1 MGGDCRRTHVDLN
14 ERRRMTD
21 LTDTAIL
28 YDELAYDDVIPLM
41 WQSLDAR
48 VDAVVAASFED
59 ANLNLLHA
67 CSAMDEPH
75 SLSREKQDESPLLAA
90 ELARLDFKLT
100 LLLDLVAQLASRD
113 LQRPAPTRV
122 RFNALGATFL
132 AARPL
137 EVGTEGVLHLY
148 LRPMLPRPLSFPSRV
163 SGFDP
168 EGRTRVRFHPL
179 SDAVADLIEKLAFRR
194 HRRHVAESRRP
205 R

>member
-1 MGGDCRRTHVDLN
+1 MGGDRRRTAVDLS
-14 ERRRMTD
+14 ERHRMTD

-132 AARPL
+132 PARPL

-163 SGFDP
+163 AGFDP

-179 SDAVADLIEKLAFRR
+179 SDPVADLIEKLAFRR

>member
-1 MGGDCRRTHVDLN
+1 MGGDRRRTAVDLS
-14 ERRRMTD
+14 ERHRMTD

-163 SGFDP
+163 AGFDP

-179 SDAVADLIEKLAFRR
+179 SDPVADLIEKLAFRR

>member
-1 MGGDCRRTHVDLN
+1 MGGDRRRTDGALS
-14 ERRRMTD
+14 ERSHMAD

-28 YDELAYDDVIPLM
+28 YDELAYEDVIPLM
-41 WQSLDAR
+41 WQSLGAR
-48 VDAVVAASFED
+48 VDAVLAASFED
-59 ANLNLLHA
+59 ANLGLLHA
-67 CSAMDEPH
+67 CSAMDEPQ

-132 AARPL
+132 AASPL
-137 EVGTEGVLHLY
+137 EVGAEGVLHLY
-148 LRPMLPRPLSFPSRV
+148 LRPTLPRPLSFPSRV
-163 SGFDP
+163 SGRDP
-168 EGRTRVRFHPL
+168 EGRTRVRFHAL
-179 SDAVADLIEKLAFRR
+179 SDPVADLIEKLAFRR